1 MCCTHIL
8 GKINTQICVMLIQ
21 SDWILT
27 VYYCDFFQSL
37 LLWSLVH
44 LFLFSLKS
52 INLWLCLPVSSHHFL
67 TTFVFDMLPFC
78 LSFCF
83 PSPNKLMRGAHLR
96 DQGCVRT
103 YLSHYHLI
111 IIPMS
116 SLFIY
121 LPVSLHII
129 SSLL

>member
-1 MCCTHIL
+1 MCYVL
-8 GKINTQICVMLIQ
+8 KIRFN
-21 SDWILT
+21 
-27 VYYCDFFQSL
+27 FRSL
-37 LLWSLVH
+37 MTLQHCYTFSVSANVVFSPTMSWFVFSSSLFIYV
-44 LFLFSLKS
+44 
-52 INLWLCLPVSSHHFL
+52 CLSVSSHRFL

-83 PSPNKLMRGAHLR
+83 SSPKKLMSWAHLR

-111 IIPMS
+111 TILMS

-121 LPVSLHII
+121 LHVSLHIM
-129 SSLL
+129 SSLLYSIK